1 MCTCL
6 PTRLRPIAVV
16 LLVSVLALTGCERGT
31 GTHADN
37 QAATRAPPAPL
48 APAAPAPVVLQD
60 VIETTPAYIVGISYP
75 QVASKYPALA
85 QAVHVYAEATR
96 AQLMQAVNGLH
107 GKKPEVPYDLSLSF
121 SNVVETPRVVAVAA
135 EGSSFIGG
143 AHGNP
148 LVERFVWLPQLQ
160 QMLAAEQ
167 LIPDAANWAP
177 VTAHVREQLMTG
189 LSQQLD
195 DDGVEADARA
205 QQLKRGSKW
214 IDTGTTPE
222 SKHFSR
228 FEPVMNADGSIRA
241 LRFVF
246 PPEQVAAYEAGT
258 RSAEVPAKVLL
269 PLVAAQYRTLF
280 HAEPSP

>member
-1 MCTCL
+1 MCICL
-6 PTRLRPIAVV
+6 PTRLRTLAVV
-16 LLVSVLALTGCERGT
+16 LLVPVFALAGCDRGT
-31 GTHADN
+31 GTHAGSE
-37 QAATRAPPAPL
+37 AAASAPPPAP
-48 APAAPAPVVLQD
+48 AASAPVVLQD

-85 QAVHVYAEATR
+85 QAVHAYAEATR
-96 AQLMQAVNGLH
+96 AQLMRAVAGLH
-107 GKKPEVPYDLSLSF
+107 GQKPEVPYDLSLSF
-121 SNVVETPRVVAVAA
+121 TQVVETPRVVAVAA

-148 LVERFVWLPQLQ
+148 LVERFVWLPQRQ

-177 VTAHVREQLMTG
+177 VAAHVREQLMTG

-195 DDGVEADARA
+195 DDGVEAGVRA

-214 IDTGTTPE
+214 IDAGTTPE
-222 SKHFSR
+222 PKHFSR

-246 PPEQVAAYEAGT
+246 PPEQVAAYEEGT
-258 RSAEVPAKVLL
+258 RTAEVPAKVLL
-269 PLVAAQYRTLF
+269 PLVAAQYRALF
-280 HAEPSP
+280 RAEPSL

>member
-1 MCTCL
+1 MCICF
-6 PTRLRPIAVV
+6 PARLRSLAVV
-16 LLVSVLALTGCERGT
+16 LLVPVLALTGCERGT
-31 GTHADN
+31 DT
-37 QAATRAPPAPL
+37 PAGST
-48 APAAPAPVVLQD
+48 AMANGVAAPQASATPEPVVLQD

-75 QVASKYPALA
+75 QVASSYPALA

-96 AQLMQAVNGLH
+96 AQLMQAVAGLH
-107 GKKPEVPYDLSLSF
+107 GKKPDVPYDLSLSF
-121 SNVVETPRVVAVAA
+121 TKVVETPRVVAVAA

-160 QMLAAEQ
+160 QMLASEQ
-167 LIPDAANWAP
+167 LIPDAANWVP
-177 VTAHVREQLMTG
+177 VAAYVREQLMTG

-222 SKHFSR
+222 PKHFSR

-246 PPEQVAAYEAGT
+246 PPEQVGTYEDGT
-258 RSAEVPAKVLL
+258 RSAEVPAKLLL
-269 PLVAAQYRTLF
+269 PLVAAQYRPLF
-280 HAEPSP
+280 HAE